1 MPGGLTKTANKD
13 SPPALPK
20 EDELLQRLGFFAMM
34 LAMFARV
41 DALPA
46 ADGGCTACGKGN
58 NCCGEGGSWV
68 GSCPALHSWEEGN
81 TACKKLLSDGSDAG
95 VGSKGGGWVPNGNGC
110 RWAGDVLCGGTR
122 SSPDDPMPDGD
133 APAGQQKQQQQQSLS
148 PYEMEMQNH
157 KDEGAAVA
165 QIFDDGDKA
174 DAAAKDA
181 EPGGTA

>member
-1 MPGGLTKTANKD
+1 
-13 SPPALPK
+13 
-20 EDELLQRLGFFAMM
+20 MM
-34 LAMFARV
+34 LAMFAGV

-81 TACKKLLSDGSDAG
+81 TACKKLLSEGSDAG

-110 RWAGDVLCGGTR
+110 RWTGDVLCGGTR

-148 PYEMEMQNH
+148 PYEMEMQNQ